1 MADTLTGNLLQEA
14 PAQTQ
19 PFQRIHLD
27 HKRESLFKANR
38 ADHPCRIV
46 SEGKRMQR
54 TDLPLRQVIH
64 PAPKIEKIAERFAV
78 QPKRQRINREIAPVQ
93 IQLNR
98 TAFDSRERRGVIV
111 KLCSRGNQV
120 ERNYEIGRASCR
132 ERV

>member
-1 MADTLTGNLLQEA
+1 
-14 PAQTQ
+14 
-19 PFQRIHLD
+19 
-27 HKRESLFKANR
+27 
-38 ADHPCRIV
+38 
-46 SEGKRMQR
+46 MQR

-78 QPKRQRINREIAPVQ
+78 QPKRQRINREIAPMQ

-120 ERNYEIGRASCR
+120 ERIGESFVRSRRKGRRARLQRTNLPLRRAKLRIRPDDTAVSAG
-132 ERV
+132 